1 MTAQTWERA
10 QLVVTI
16 GAYVAAGVIVWY
28 TGWPRGALPALA
40 VLFVSFAAISWLNLR
55 FGVVRRRQLGMAAAV
70 LQTVA
75 AVGVLVGLALTWR

>member
-28 TGWPRGALPALA
+28 TG
-40 VLFVSFAAISWLNLR
+40 
-55 FGVVRRRQLGMAAAV
+55 
-70 LQTVA
+70 
-75 AVGVLVGLALTWR
+75 